1 MYADGFVLLELLSRN
16 NFFSLCFP
24 DPVFLGTI
32 CGKESQKHISITALG
47 SGRGE
52 KRVLSIGAAIEFAKA
67 NNLLGLLVDSDLLV
81 SFLS

>member
-1 MYADGFVLLELLSRN
+1 MC
-16 NFFSLCFP
+16 FS

-32 CGKESQKHISITALG
+32 CGKKSEEHVSVTALG

-81 SFLS
+81 RSRPAPR

>member
-1 MYADGFVLLELLSRN
+1 MQTTSTQNYQLN
-16 NFFSLCFP
+16 YIYI

-32 CGKESQKHISITALG
+32 CGKESEKHISVTALG

-52 KRVLSIGAAIEFAKA
+52 KHVSSIGAAIEFAKA

-81 SFLS
+81 GSRLA